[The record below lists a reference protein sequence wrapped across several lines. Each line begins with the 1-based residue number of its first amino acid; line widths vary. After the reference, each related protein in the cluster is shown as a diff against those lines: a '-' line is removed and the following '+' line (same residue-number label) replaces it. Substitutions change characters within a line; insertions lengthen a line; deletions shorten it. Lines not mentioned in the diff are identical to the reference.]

1 MKDAATAS
9 LEDKHCW
16 VLCNAE
22 PAPALAAAME
32 QRVAAR
38 IRAGEFP
45 PDTIQY
51 FQEVSFKPV
60 PGALTVSDK
69 RLEQL
74 QKLCQLWDVRLR
86 PQQVT
91 SHRKLLGPLIVA
103 AKRLAYPVLG
113 AFLKESFHQQ
123 RSFNAAA
130 IALLAELSEEVERLA
145 AARRSES

>member
-1 MKDAATAS
+1 MVAS
-9 LEDKHCW
+9 QNSSQVPSDCW
-16 VLCNAE
+16 VVSHGEA
-22 PAPALAAAME
+22 APELAALLSA
-32 QRVAAR
+32 RVTAR
-38 IRAGEFP
+38 IQAGDFL
-45 PDTIQY
+45 PDTIKY

-60 PGALTVSDK
+60 PGDLTVSDT

-86 PQQVT
+86 PKEVT
-91 SHRKLLGPLIVA
+91 SHRRLLGPIIVA

-130 IALLAELSEEVERLA
+130 IALLAELSQEVERLKVE
-145 AARRSES
+145 R